1 MYAWSKNEENLKSMV
16 VEIQKVDL
24 VAVSVFNWKGGC
36 LPSDELSVQNGL
48 LIMRAQR
55 FPLCIIP

>member
-1 MYAWSKNEENLKSMV
+1 MV
-16 VEIQKVDL
+16 VEIQKVGL
-24 VAVSVFNWKGGC
+24 VAEGIFNWKGKS